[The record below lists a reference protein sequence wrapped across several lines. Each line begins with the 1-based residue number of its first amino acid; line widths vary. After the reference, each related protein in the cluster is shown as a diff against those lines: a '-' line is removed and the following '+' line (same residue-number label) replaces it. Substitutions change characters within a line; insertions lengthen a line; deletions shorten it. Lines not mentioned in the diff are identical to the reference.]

1 MTQQLNENPL
11 IAALM
16 GALVGMGLEREKAKK
31 AAAQAVDQA
40 QNNPAQSTTPA
51 APKTGG
57 NYKDVMR
64 KGSRGTGVK
73 TLQANLGMRGKD
85 ADGIFGPETERR
97 VKQFQQSQGLKVD
110 GIVGPE
116 TKARIQKLAGK
127 PNAKSVPSPTF
138 PQGSG
143 IQVPTEGAQMTN
155 KNQINEDITI
165 SGDAEDLLRMMQLA
179 GAKGAKTVDVDDIN
193 PGQTCGHRN
202 GDLARSIE
210 LMADEDWDN
219 SPDEDVKDFEATPPT
234 NDLNK
239 AKKSY
244 APTNG
249 GDNPMALEAS
259 LKEKLLQALESK
271 KKNDVEEGERHGND
285 NMYDKCWDGYEK
297 VPGKKRG
304 EKGSCRKK

>member
-16 GALVGMGLEREKAKK
+16 GALVGMGLEKEKAKK

-40 QNNPAQSTTPA
+40 EKNPAQSAAPA

-57 NYKDVMR
+57 NYNDVMR
-64 KGSRGTGVK
+64 RGSRGEGVK
-73 TLQANLGMRGKD
+73 QLQQKLGIRQ
-85 ADGIFGPETERR
+85 ADGIFGPATERR
-97 VKQFQQSQGLKVD
+97 VKQFQQSQGLQVD
-110 GIVGPE
+110 GVVGPE
-116 TKARIQKLAGK
+116 TKARIEKLA
-127 PNAKSVPSPTF
+127 NAGAI
-138 PQGSG
+138 QGES
-143 IQVPTEGAQMTN
+143 AMTS

-179 GAKGAKTVDVDDIN
+179 GAKGAKTVDADDIN
-193 PGQTCGHRN
+193 PGQTCGHKN

-244 APTNG
+244 APAAG
-249 GDNPMALEAS
+249 GDNPMALEDELRA
-259 LKEKLLQALESK
+259 KLQAALEEK
-271 KKNDVEEGERHGND
+271 KSPAGGPA
-285 NMYDKCWDGYEK
+285 CWDGK
-297 VPGKKRG
+297 KIHPTKPTKMKDGKRVNNCIDADSSDGK
-304 EKGSCRKK
+304 